1 MIQYFS
7 ASNVIIMRRNF
18 WMKQSSRQENILYL
32 VMWTILFVS
41 PILSMYVS
49 IVSGD
54 RSSFEW
60 QDLWFVWQRLLVFL
74 ALFLVHNFLLA
85 PILVNHHRR
94 WLYFSLMAVIVGC
107 FVVYQCT
114 SRPNHP
120 GDLAGQRSKVEGK
133 RPEMEEPPMGPR
145 PEGLQG
151 EARPD
156 EPPMEPRPEGLQDGQ
171 RPDEPP
177 MEPRPKEHEVVRT
190 PQASGVPEAPAG
202 TDLRPARGPKH
213 EHIKPPVIM
222 GEHDIV
228 ATVILILMFGMNLGM
243 KAYFK
248 SRNDQKKLAELEKQ
262 NMEQQLEYLKYQINP
277 HFFMNT
283 LNNIHALV
291 DIDPAKAQET
301 ILELSK
307 MMRFVL
313 YEGDKNGVP
322 LSREMEFI
330 RTYVSLMR
338 LRYTDKV
345 TISLELPTEVPDK
358 TVPPLMLISFVEN
371 AFKHGV
377 SYQHPSFIYIK
388 VEVEQVS
395 SSKFQVSGE
404 EKGQKPRANSQ
415 KLIFTCH
422 NSKAEKP
429 NQEKG
434 GMGLQNVKKRLQ
446 LLYDDNYTLNIQDNP
461 ETYQVELIIPLT

>member
-1 MIQYFS
+1 MKRK
-7 ASNVIIMRRNF
+7 NLVKGKF

-41 PILSMYVS
+41 PVLSMYFG

-60 QDLWFVWQRLLVFL
+60 RDLWFVWQKFLVFL
-74 ALFLVHNFLLA
+74 ALFLLHNFLLA
-85 PILVNHHRR
+85 PMLVMHNRR
-94 WLYFSLMAVIVGC
+94 WQYFSLIAVIVAC
-107 FVVYQCT
+107 FVLYQCNT
-114 SRPNHP
+114 RPERP
-120 GDLAGQRSKVEGK
+120 GPKHEPMGQRMPHEAP
-133 RPEMEEPPMGPR
+133 PEGPR
-145 PEGLQG
+145 
-151 EARPD
+151 
-156 EPPMEPRPEGLQDGQ
+156 M
-171 RPDEPP
+171 
-177 MEPRPKEHEVVRT
+177 EHEVPRT
-190 PQASGVPEAPAG
+190 PQPSGVPEAPEG
-202 TDLRPARGPKH
+202 TVLQPMRGPGH
-213 EHIKPPVIM
+213 EHVGPPAIV

-228 ATVILILMFGMNLGM
+228 ATVILILMFGVNLGV
-243 KAYFK
+243 KGYFK
-248 SRNDQKKLAELEKQ
+248 SRNDQRKLAKLEKQ

-307 MMRFVL
+307 MMRFIL

-322 LSREMEFI
+322 LSKEMDFI
-330 RTYVSLMR
+330 RTYINLMR

-345 TISLELPTEVPDK
+345 TISVDLPTEVPDK

-371 AFKHGV
+371 AFKHGI
-377 SYQHPSFIYIK
+377 SYQHPSYIYIK
-388 VEVEQVS
+388 VDVS
-395 SSKFQVSGE
+395 QRSKDE
-404 EKGQKPRANSQ
+404 SQ
-415 KLIFTCH
+415 RLTFTCH

-434 GMGLQNVKKRLQ
+434 GMGLQNVKQRLH
-446 LLYDDNYTLNIQDNP
+446 LLYDDNYTLNIHDNP
-461 ETYQVELIIPLT
+461 ETYQVELIIPLL